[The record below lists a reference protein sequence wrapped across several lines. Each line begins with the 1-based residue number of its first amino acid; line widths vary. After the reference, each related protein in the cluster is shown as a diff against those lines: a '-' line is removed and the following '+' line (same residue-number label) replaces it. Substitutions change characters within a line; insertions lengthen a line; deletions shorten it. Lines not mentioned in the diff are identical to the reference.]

1 MAKTIT
7 KEKIKID
14 RKKLKKYSRIIE
26 HHRKKY
32 NEFLAKNKK
41 FFTAWLDENKKD
53 DEFDTF
59 LNKIERA
66 IKKKRY

>member
-1 MAKTIT
+1 MHK
-7 KEKIKID
+7 
-14 RKKLKKYSRIIE
+14 S
-26 HHRKKY
+26 RKKY

>member
-1 MAKTIT
+1 MFDAN
-7 KEKIKID
+7 
-14 RKKLKKYSRIIE
+14 KLLVASYPSMDWNGDGIISGSEEQE
-26 HHRKKY
+26 HKDPWYKGV
-32 NEFLAKNKK
+32 
-41 FFTAWLDENKKD
+41 FTAWLDENKKD